1 MNEVL
6 DTIERELMIA
16 VRRSNGRRRRRR
28 SLGMFAAVV
37 LSVGATAGLGV
48 AAVLDTPIE
57 RLFSGSTRLAKP
69 DRAPRVDMRLVDAG
83 GLGWTV
89 TTYVPKF
96 GGIAMTTAADGLEV
110 ETPATVAR
118 NGFTI
123 ADGLLR
129 GPLAGAELDV
139 VRSGGRYHYL
149 YAGTVD
155 ASATRVVVRIA
166 GERLPATLT
175 SQTISAPVEAPDPDT
190 LTPHG
195 KKVAARVP
203 DEVSVRTFGVTL
215 TPNALVR
222 RRYVRATI
230 VTTLED
236 GTTHRQ
242 RLAPQCVNTSCG
254 LRAPKAAGPG
264 RAG

>member
-1 MNEVL
+1 MNDVL

-28 SLGMFAAVV
+28 SLGIFAAIV

-48 AAVLDTPIE
+48 AAVLDTPIN
-57 RLFSGSTRLAKP
+57 RLLTGDTPFAKP
-69 DRAPRVDMRLVDAG
+69 AGAQRVDLHLVDTG

-89 TTYVPKF
+89 VTYAPRQ
-96 GGIAMTTAADGLEV
+96 GGIATTSAADGLEL
-110 ETPATVAR
+110 EMPAVGAHS
-118 NGFTI
+118 GFAL

-129 GPLAGAELDV
+129 GPLVSGELDV
-139 VRSGGRYHYL
+139 VRSGGRLHYL
-149 YAGTVD
+149 YAGAVD
-155 ASATRVVVRIA
+155 AAATRVVVTLGGR
-166 GERLPATLT
+166 RLPATLT
-175 SQTISAPVEAPDPDT
+175 AKTVSSPVEIPAG

-195 KKVAARVP
+195 RRRATRMP

-215 TPNALVR
+215 APDALAGDRWAQPVI
-222 RRYVRATI
+222 T
-230 VTTLED
+230 TTLRD

-242 RLAPQCVNTSCG
+242 RGMRFCVAESCG